1 MKFSG
6 PVENGWFCVLF
17 RLILFCVVMQRQIMI
32 LMLAG
37 ALGFGVDA
45 FSADPALLVLGAED
59 KAVYGEPVSF
69 SVPSVHGYTY
79 KVLLNGQPVPTDIT
93 NLVARADYHEISVS
107 RTNILTGAVTNR
119 LVRFIVRG
127 HGRGDTENGLP
138 TWTPYPVVNSSS
150 AELAGCHL
158 DIVVPEAYPG
168 DLEPPVVVWVKN
180 DEDEVIRVNAILDVA
195 GQTQV
200 QLRRGVG
207 SGFLNPNHAVG
218 RLNLRLRIPGLET
231 NIVLDAEQGTEWTPC
246 AGLLAGEVVWGAGAR
261 IAVTNNVTVQ
271 QGSRLVINEGAV
283 VRLSRGVNITNHGQI
298 LISGTSRRPVVFTP
312 EKWSEPWGGF
322 FCDAVGS
329 EMVANGAVFLR
340 SGAGQSGYPGHR
352 HEQPLFFLDN
362 HARVFLTN
370 CAALHL
376 AGQFFHSNDRGLPY
390 AEFTMVRCLIQRC
403 TTGGEFNGCSLRFLE
418 SAFIEVPVAD
428 GDYGPVADSDYD
440 GFYLNAGV
448 HELRDSLIGWV
459 KDDCIDAGSGGGPA
473 TVTVSNCW
481 IEAAYHEG
489 CAWSGGNRVITNEH
503 LVVINCGQGIECG
516 WSSGDSTTPDV
527 FANDCLVVGN
537 AIGTRFG
544 DNYTWNYY
552 GLLRATNC
560 LFIHNYRDVWGMTWN
575 NWLYGVNSRN
585 GSNAMVVE
593 GNILTRSDP
602 HHPNNQLWQP
612 DRDAWRLTHWMSTS
626 PTAPVGVAIVSWA
639 NVLHMTNLLEG
650 VPVGLSSF
658 TTIPVSV
665 ECQFEDSDGHLLA
678 SIPLSFAQGETLKRL
693 LPSGFDLREFTQIRL
708 TLANPRNGE
717 FTGLTNVVFVG
728 SVPPTE
734 VCVAVTTNLIPA
746 HRLTEGTFLVLS
758 SPATVP
764 VTVDYVYDS
773 SGEVL
778 QSGTVEFAPCETLQR
793 LFLTNVEWSSYPEIR
808 LTVGNPVNAVLVGF
822 TNITF
827 TNPPPAMYIATE
839 GNQNT
844 LGQLAQGIQIAL
856 TQPAAPGVSVDFGIT
871 GNRGVITNGTLTF
884 PVGASSQT
892 ISIPEPET
900 TAHDIILLSLSNS
913 RVYPISGQSE
923 IWFVRV
929 LTEPTAQL
937 VAFNSVWRYL
947 DTGGSPGLDWRNP
960 EYDDSSW
967 PVGAAQLGFGDTPR
981 DEATLINRVGTN
993 GQNTITFY
1001 FRKEFFVPNPALF
1014 TNLDLEL
1021 LRDDGGVVYLNG
1033 TEVYRSPTLPRPPAV
1048 VSANTLANA
1057 QGSSAPPDNTVDKAD
1072 LNPDILRAGTN
1083 LVAVEIHQYSS
1094 DSSDISFDLALTG
1107 QPAPA
1112 PQAPVIYSG
1121 TFDGR
1126 FVVAWSGQDCLLLES
1141 TNLNAA
1147 TWGIVTNRSP
1157 FVVRPSTDKQF
1168 FKLERVSR

>member
-1 MKFSG
+1 
-6 PVENGWFCVLF
+6 
-17 RLILFCVVMQRQIMI
+17 MQKSIMVI
-32 LMLAG
+32 LAG
-37 ALGFGVDA
+37 VLGFGADA
-45 FSADPALLVLGAED
+45 FSAEPALLVLGAED
-59 KAVYGEPVSF
+59 KAVYGEPVSV

-79 KVLLNGQPVPTDIT
+79 EVLLNGQPIPTDIT
-93 NLVARADYHEISVS
+93 NLVATADYYEISVS

-127 HGRGDTENGLP
+127 QGRGDTENGLP

-150 AELAGCHL
+150 AELAGAHL
-158 DIVVPEAYPG
+158 DIIVPEAYPA
-168 DLEPPVVVWVKN
+168 DLELPVVVWIKN
-180 DEDEVIRVNAILDVA
+180 DENKVLRVNAVLDV
-195 GQTQV
+195 GGRTQM

-207 SGFLNPNHAVG
+207 SGFLNSNHAAG
-218 RLNLRLRIPGLET
+218 RLNLVFRIPGLET
-231 NIVLDAEQGTEWTPC
+231 NIVLDAEQGIEWTPC
-246 AGLLAGEVVWGAGAR
+246 AGLLAGEVIWGAGAR
-261 IAVTNNVTVQ
+261 IAVTNNLTVQ
-271 QGSRLVINEGAV
+271 QGSRLIINEGAV
-283 VRLSRGVNITNHGQI
+283 VRLSGGANITNHGQI
-298 LISGTSRRPVVFTP
+298 LISGTSRRPVVFAP

-376 AGQFFHSNDRGLPY
+376 AGQFFHSNDRGVPY

-473 TVTVSNCW
+473 NVIVSNCW

-503 LVVINCGQGIECG
+503 LVVVNCGQGIECG
-516 WSSGDSTTPDV
+516 WSSGDTETPNV
-527 FANDCLVVGN
+527 FAEDCLVVGN
-537 AIGTRFG
+537 AIGARFG

-593 GNILTRSDP
+593 GNILTRP
-602 HHPNNQLWQP
+602 HAHHPNNDSWQP
-612 DRDAWRLTHWMSTS
+612 ERDAWRLTRWMSTS
-626 PTAPVGVAIVSWA
+626 ATAPVGVALVTWT
-639 NVLHMTNLLEG
+639 NVFHMTNLLDG

-658 TTIPVSV
+658 TTMPVSV
-665 ECQFEDSDGHLLA
+665 ECQFEDSDGDMLA
-678 SIPLSFAQGETLKRL
+678 SIPLSFAPGETLKRV
-693 LPSGFDLREFTQIRL
+693 LPTGFDLRGFTQIRL
-708 TLANPRNGE
+708 TLANPHNGE
-717 FTGLTNVVFVG
+717 LTGLTNVVFVG
-728 SVPPTE
+728 SVLPSE
-734 VCVAVTTNLIPA
+734 VCLAVTTNLIQA
-746 HRLTEGTFLVLS
+746 HRLTEGTFLALS

-764 VTVDYVYDS
+764 VALDYVYDS
-773 SGEVL
+773 SGVVL
-778 QSGTVEFAPCETLQR
+778 QSGTVEFAPFETLQR
-793 LFLTNVEWSSYPEIR
+793 LFLTNVDWASHTDIR
-808 LTVGNPVNAVLVGF
+808 LAVGSPVNAVLVGF
-822 TNITF
+822 TNIVF
-827 TNPPPAMYIATE
+827 TNPPPAMYIAIGET
-839 GNQNT
+839 QST
-844 LGQLAQGIQIAL
+844 LGQLAQGIPIEL
-856 TQPAAPGVSVDFGIT
+856 TRPAPPGVSVDFKIT
-871 GNRGVITNGTLTF
+871 GNRGVITNGTISF
-884 PVGASSQT
+884 PVGAASET
-892 ISIPEPET
+892 ISIPESET
-900 TAHDIILLSLSNS
+900 TTHDIVLLSLSNS
-913 RVYPISGQSE
+913 QVYPISGQSE
-923 IWFVRV
+923 VWFVRM
-929 LTEPTAQL
+929 LPEPTAQL
-937 VAFNSVWRYL
+937 VTFNSVWRYL
-947 DTGGSPGLDWRNP
+947 DTGGSPGLDWRNL

-1001 FRKEFFVPNPALF
+1001 FRKEFFVQNPALF
-1014 TNLDLEL
+1014 TNLHLEL

-1033 TEVYRSPTLPRPPAV
+1033 AEVFRSPTLPPPPTVITA
-1048 VSANTLANA
+1048 STLANA
-1057 QGSSAPPDNTVDKAD
+1057 KGSSAPPDNTVDKTD
-1072 LNPDILRAGTN
+1072 VSPGVLRGGTN
-1083 LVAVEIHQYSS
+1083 LLAVEIHQYSS

-1107 QPAPA
+1107 QPTPA

-1126 FVVAWSGQDCLLLES
+1126 FVVAWSGRDCLLLES
-1141 TNLNAA
+1141 TNLNAG
-1147 TWGIVTNRSP
+1147 TWSIVTNRSP
-1157 FVVRPSTDKQF
+1157 FVVRPSTDERF
-1168 FKLERVSR
+1168 FKLQRFSP